1 MTFDLFKDKSRLSLF
16 WIKLETMKLNRQSA
30 VMPTLMNLALFISL
44 RSEVD
49 VLKWLFERQLI
60 WLLYPFRSLIA
71 CAFQ

>member
-1 MTFDLFKDKSRLSLF
+1 MTFDLVKDKSRFLLF

-30 VMPTLMNLALFISL
+30 VMLTLMNLALFISL

-49 VLKWLFERQLI
+49 VLKWLFERQLT
-60 WLLYPFRSLIA
+60 WLLYPFRSLIT